1 LHLSGRYCYIICVLL
16 CFGVGLPQFRISW
29 KTCEDRI
36 EKVREHLVENDAKA
50 MLLTNGLSV
59 FYLTNFHHITT
70 ERPAV
75 LVVPAEGPL
84 AFMGPLLEIDHLK
97 HQTQLVSKVFTYL
110 DYPGLVHP
118 IDNFSK
124 WMAELGLDKSKLLV
138 DNPRGATGASGY
150 VGPSLA
156 DKLPDTSFESVGR
169 YFYDLRLKKSEEEVA
184 LMRESAKWGNLA
196 HRYLQ
201 DFTAPGLW
209 DAEVALMASLEATS
223 VMKKALGHDF
233 ELFKGGRAASAGFRG
248 QVGWKSAMPHC
259 VSINREIGYGDVL
272 VTGAGSSIGGYGS
285 ELERTMI
292 VGEPSDKQRK
302 LFNVMVESQDASIE
316 KLAPGNTCAEVDKA
330 SRKVVID
337 AGYESLLRHHTG
349 HGIGLQ
355 GHEPPYLDIGN
366 PEVLEPG
373 MVVTIEPGIYELGY
387 AGFRHSDTAVITE
400 DGCELITYYPRDID
414 SLTIL

>member
-1 LHLSGRYCYIICVLL
+1 MPNY
-16 CFGVGLPQFRISW
+16 RISW
-29 KTCEDRI
+29 KTCEERI
-36 EKVREHLVENDAKA
+36 EKTREFMVEKDADA
-50 MLLTNGLSV
+50 MLVTGGVNI

-70 ERPAV
+70 ERPAA
-75 LVVPAEGPL
+75 LVVPAEGEL

-97 HQTQLVSKVFTYL
+97 HQTHLVPQVFTYL
-110 DYPGLVHP
+110 DYPGLTHP
-118 IDNFSK
+118 IDRFAG
-124 WMAELGLDKSKLLV
+124 WMKELGLDTAKILA

-156 DKLPDTSFESVGR
+156 EKLPDASLESLGR
-169 YFYDLRLKKSEEEVA
+169 FFWDLRLIKSEEEVA

-196 HRYLQ
+196 HSYLQ
-201 DFTAPGLW
+201 EYTAPGLW

-223 VMKKALGHDF
+223 VMKKALGPEF

-259 VSINREIGYGDVL
+259 VSINRVIQEGDVL
-272 VTGAGSSIGGYGS
+272 VTGAGASMGGYGS
-285 ELERTMI
+285 ELERTII

-302 LFNVMVESQDASIE
+302 YFEVMVKAQDASIAML
-316 KLAPGNTCAEVDKA
+316 KPGNTCAEVDKA

-355 GHEPPYLDIGN
+355 GHEPPFLDIGN
-366 PEVLEPG
+366 DEVLRSG
-373 MVVTIEPGIYELGY
+373 MAVTIEPGIYDLGY